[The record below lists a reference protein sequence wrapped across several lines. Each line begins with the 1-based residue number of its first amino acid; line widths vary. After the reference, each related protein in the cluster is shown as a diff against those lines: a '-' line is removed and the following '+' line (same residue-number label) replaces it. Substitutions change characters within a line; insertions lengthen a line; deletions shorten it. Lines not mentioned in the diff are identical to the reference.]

1 MQQEVSGT
9 CATQVFSSGATR
21 APARHGAA
29 WIAFAAATLLVSATA
44 TAQQRGFAVTSATFT
59 QGSTLPLSMVD
70 QFPATGPNECTA
82 DGSAGGNMS
91 PDLSWTAAPSGAVS
105 FAVVA
110 FDVTASFTHW
120 GIYNIPASTRHLPAN
135 AGVAGSTYGLQVH
148 NDFPSLGYEGPCPP
162 PGVAPFAHQYV
173 FTVYALDETLA
184 LAAHVNFPANA
195 QTLEQALLLA
205 AIQGHV
211 LGKGSISGFF
221 SSTPP
226 TP

>member
-1 MQQEVSGT
+1 MKQEVTGN
-9 CATQVFSSGATR
+9 CVVSSSRAVR
-21 APARHGAA
+21 APVRRAA
-29 WIAFAAATLLVSATA
+29 WTALAAATVLAVGTA
-44 TAQQRGFAVTSATFT
+44 AAAPPGFAVTSATFT
-59 QGSTLPLSMVD
+59 QGGTLPLSMVD
-70 QFPATGPNECTA
+70 QLPTTGANTCTA
-82 DGSAGGNMS
+82 DGSAGGNTS
-91 PDLSWTAAPSGAVS
+91 PDLTWTAAPSGAVS

-120 GIYNIPASTRHLPAN
+120 GIYNIPASTRSLPAN
-135 AGVAGSTYGLQVH
+135 AGVAGSAFGAQVH
-148 NDFPSLGYEGPCPP
+148 NDFGSVGYEGPCPP
-162 PGVAPFAHQYV
+162 PGIAPFAHQYV

-184 LAAHVNFPANA
+184 LGAHVNFPANS

-226 TP
+226 AP